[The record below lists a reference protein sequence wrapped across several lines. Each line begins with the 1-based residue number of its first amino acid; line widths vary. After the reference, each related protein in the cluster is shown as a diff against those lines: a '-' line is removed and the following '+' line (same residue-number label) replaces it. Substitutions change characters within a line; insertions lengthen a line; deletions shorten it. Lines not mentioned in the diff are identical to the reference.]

1 MSEKSKDE
9 LIEAQ
14 KEVIGILFEIIK
26 RFQANNELDEQ
37 YFQLISIEN
46 KRDVDK
52 KGLEYI
58 AKELEKTGI
67 IEIKHHIIGD
77 PELIILG
84 EEKLREEEAIEYRK
98 KAQELEEIKKRLKE
112 IRGIPEMKKN

>member
-1 MSEKSKDE
+1 MSEQSKDE

-52 KGLEYI
+52 KGLEEI
-58 AKELEKTGI
+58 LKKREENGKIITRLLEKL
-67 IEIKHHIIGD
+67 EI
-77 PELIILG
+77 
-84 EEKLREEEAIEYRK
+84 
-98 KAQELEEIKKRLKE
+98 
-112 IRGIPEMKKN
+112 

>member
-26 RFQANNELDEQ
+26 RFQANNELDEE
-37 YFQLISIEN
+37 YFKMVSIDN

-52 KGLEYI
+52 QG
-58 AKELEKTGI
+58 
-67 IEIKHHIIGD
+67 
-77 PELIILG
+77 
-84 EEKLREEEAIEYRK
+84 
-98 KAQELEEIKKRLKE
+98 LEEILKKREENGKIITRLLEKLE
-112 IRGIPEMKKN
+112 P